1 MSKLPINVL
10 QFIVPVGFYGAE
22 RWVLALVN
30 NSNPD
35 LVKHDLVVT
44 QESANQNLE
53 IVNLFPASA
62 GMTFKINMKSRFD
75 LKAIAH
81 LCDIIKDRE
90 TDVIHTHGYKS
101 DVLGLIAA
109 RKMGIKC
116 VSTPHGFGLPSSFK
130 LKVFIRIG
138 TWVLK
143 YFDKVIPLSMQLKDE
158 VIAYGIPEKKI
169 EYIQNGV
176 DLSEVEQY
184 RLTKQPKSSQDKK
197 IIGFIGQ
204 MIPRKKIRDLLDV
217 FEATHRE
224 LPNTELQILGD
235 GESRYEMEKYAK
247 TLSSF
252 NAIQFLGFRYDRM
265 EYLKQFDIFAMTSE
279 DEGIPRCLMEAMG
292 MEVAVAAYDIAGIDQ
307 LVTHNETGLLAK
319 FGDTKTLTRYWIALL
334 TDIEKSKSLSKS
346 ARNFV
351 DENFSG
357 QRMAREYYELFKR
370 LTNK

>member
-1 MSKLPINVL
+1 MQKKTINVL

-22 RWVLALVN
+22 RWILALVN

-44 QESANQNLE
+44 QESANQDLE

-62 GMTFKINMKSRFD
+62 GMTHKISMKSRFD
-75 LKAIAH
+75 LKAITR
-81 LCDIIKDRE
+81 LCDIIKDRKI
-90 TDVIHTHGYKS
+90 DVIHTHGYKS
-101 DVLGLIAA
+101 DILGLIAA

-116 VSTPHGFGLPSSFK
+116 VSTPHGFGMPSSFK
-130 LKVFIRIG
+130 LKVFIRLG
-138 TWVLK
+138 TWMLK
-143 YFDKVIPLSMQLKDE
+143 FFDKVVPLSMQLKDE
-158 VIAYGIPEKKI
+158 VVAFGILGKKI

-176 DLSEVEQY
+176 DLSEVERY
-184 RLTKQPKSSQDKK
+184 RLTKQPKSDQDKR

-204 MIPRKKIRDLLDV
+204 MIPRKNIKDLLDV

-235 GESRYEMEKYAK
+235 GESRAEMEEYAK

-252 NAIQFLGFRYDRM
+252 ETIKFLGFRYDRM

-292 MEVAVAAYDIAGIDQ
+292 MELAVAAYDIAGIDQ
-307 LVTHNETGLLAK
+307 LVAHEETGLLAQ
-319 FGDTKTLTRYWIALL
+319 FGDKETLTRYWIELL
-334 TDIEKSKSLSKS
+334 KDSEKSNRLAKR
-346 ARNFV
+346 AREFV
-351 DENFSG
+351 DEKFSG
-357 QRMAREYYELFKR
+357 QRMAQEYYQLFDR
-370 LTNK
+370 LACQ